1 MDRSLFQ
8 TERLNGDPF
17 VGMPYDE
24 NDENYPQRKGF
35 GSNLFNGHWFSQDL
49 KLNWTG
55 IAFGAG

>member
-1 MDRSLFQ
+1 
-8 TERLNGDPF
+8 
-17 VGMPYDE
+17 MPYDE